1 MLNKEK
7 IKHLRSEAARVGYF
21 DLPMAPVMH
30 HAKGAIKRSYIDG
43 KENTETKIRS
53 YQSLKESFTTGLDDA
68 KERLQEHTID
78 TVEIICTSI
87 LVFAIASM
95 LLLWKDL
102 ILAPS
107 SAEYIVPIGFL
118 IAGATLGGIYTVV
131 RKKQDKEAKKPVI
144 VGIVG
149 FVIVITFLFSLH
161 SAEYIHIL
169 KSAVISGFVGLIVF
183 ITNMAL
189 LPSCKGTLKAFVYTK
204 DLFLSASS
212 HLGLIYVKQAL
223 NRSFSKLKNMHRKM
237 LQEVNEIES
246 LLIIDFMLGKE
257 ANTNKQ
263 KENKEQNEKERY
275 YA

>member
-43 KENTETKIRS
+43 KESTERMIKS
-53 YQSLKESFTTGLDDA
+53 YQSLKESFTTSLNDA
-68 KERLQEHTID
+68 KKRLQEHTID
-78 TVEIICTSI
+78 TVEIICTLI

-102 ILAPS
+102 ILAPI
-107 SAEYIVPIGFL
+107 SAEYIVPIGLL

-131 RKKQDKEAKKPVI
+131 RKKQDKEAKKAVI

-149 FVIVITFLFSLH
+149 FVVVITFLFSLH
-161 SAEYIHIL
+161 SADHIHIL
-169 KSAVISGFVGLIVF
+169 KSAVIAGFVGLIVF
-183 ITNMAL
+183 ITNTVL
-189 LPSCKGTLKAFVYTK
+189 LPTCKGTLKAFVYTK
-204 DLFLSASS
+204 DLFLSATS
-212 HLGLIYVKQAL
+212 HLSLIFVKQAS